1 MGLDN
6 FERTVGLI
14 AGGLA
19 LVLASL
25 YIHRLVGNTNLIVTS
40 TLTKSKHCSKAALG
54 LGYKMV
60 NKLCEE
66 TVLTHPSHWWPQFIL
81 IFVVGLAII
90 GFSLWRKRVGVAV
103 CGFLLGLALGIAGL
117 IYLFLGGWLVIRAF
131 RLQKYGDASF
141 AGSGRAARE
150 INQEKRAA
158 KREGREP
165 RTRSKKNDD
174 VVIAAPKP
182 VESKRYTPK
191 KPPPRKR

>member
-6 FERTVGLI
+6 FERSVGLI
-14 AGGLA
+14 AGALA
-19 LVLASL
+19 LLLASL
-25 YIHRLVGNTNLIVTS
+25 YIHKLLGNTTLVVTS
-40 TLTKSKHCSKAALG
+40 PLTKSKQCTKAALA

-60 NKLCEE
+60 KTFCEK
-66 TVLTHPSHWWPQFIL
+66 TVLTTPSHWWPQFLL

-90 GFSLWRKRVGVAV
+90 AFSYWRKRVGVAV

-158 KREGREP
+158 KGEGREP
-165 RTRSKKNDD
+165 RTKSKKGD
-174 VVIAAPKP
+174 VVITPPKP

>member
-6 FERTVGLI
+6 FERSVGLI
-14 AGGLA
+14 AGALA
-19 LVLASL
+19 LLLASL
-25 YIHRLVGNTNLIVTS
+25 YIHKLLGNTTLVVTS
-40 TLTKSKHCSKAALG
+40 PLTKSKQCTKAALA

-60 NKLCEE
+60 KTFCEK
-66 TVLTHPSHWWPQFIL
+66 TVLTTPSHWWPQFLL

-90 GFSLWRKRVGVAV
+90 AFSYWRKRVGVAV

-141 AGSGRAARE
+141 ALGTGSAR
-150 INQEKRAA
+150 NQPGE
-158 KREGREP
+158 EGGQARGP
-165 RTRSKKNDD
+165 RTAYEIKKGD
-174 VVIAAPKP
+174 VVITPPKP

>member
-6 FERTVGLI
+6 FERGVGLFAGVI
-14 AGGLA
+14 ALILSA
-19 LVLASL
+19 L
-25 YIHRLVGNTNLIVTS
+25 YINRLRHNTNLIVTS
-40 TLTKSKHCSKAALG
+40 PLTKSKHCTKAALDQ
-54 LGYKMV
+54 GYTMV
-60 NKLCEE
+60 HLFCEK
-66 TVLTHPSHWWPQFIL
+66 TVLTHPSHWWPQFLL
-81 IFVVGLAII
+81 IFIVGLAII

-103 CGFLLGLALGIAGL
+103 CGFLLGLALGVAG
-117 IYLFLGGWLVIRAF
+117 IVFLFLGGWLVVRAF
-131 RLQKYGDASF
+131 RLQKYGDATF

-165 RTRSKKNDD
+165 RTRSKKND
-174 VVIAAPKP
+174 VVITPPKP